1 LKARGEFEAVAIP
14 LIDGTSG
21 ARLPLKPA
29 FGSPCNGCGYC
40 CAEEPCAIAR
50 EYIPNHPGKG
60 ACVALEREG
69 DRFVC
74 GMIRRPGHYMWLPND
89 WADGHLGSLFAEA
102 LGAGRGCD
110 ADDPEALST
119 PAAR

>member
-1 LKARGEFEAVAIP
+1 MAIP
-14 LIDGTSG
+14 FIDGTSG
-21 ARLPLKPA
+21 VRLLLKSA
-29 FGSPCNGCGYC
+29 YGSPCNDCGYC

-50 EYIPNHPGKG
+50 EHIPNHPGEG
-60 ACVALEREG
+60 ACVALERED

-74 GMIRRPGHYMWLPND
+74 GMIRRHSHYMQLPSD
-89 WADGHLGSLFAEA
+89 WADVHLGGIFAEA